1 MVDTAKKARKFEVN
15 GVTVSVRPYWSMGNF
30 AGYVASAYDTEQTYP
45 GYLNSRFL
53 HFGPYGN
60 DEERTCREIA
70 ENFLT
75 YYLPSTRISGD

>member
-1 MVDTAKKARKFEVN
+1 MIDTAKKARKFEIN

-30 AGYVASAYDTEQTYP
+30 AGYVVSAYDTEQTYP
-45 GYLNSRFL
+45 MYLNSRFL

-70 ENFLT
+70 KDFLT
-75 YYLPSTRISGD
+75 YYLPSTRIVTD